1 MAKIQEIKEETFL
14 KMGKEEFKSQIDKQI
29 QIGNELLRREVKV
42 YPAVV
47 YTRLEK
53 DLPVDEDALEALRSD
68 YLLWDDYNRELLM
81 AAFTNNGGDYL
92 KKYNDSIVVSICF
105 IPLRIR
111 LNS

>member
-1 MAKIQEIKEETFL
+1 MAKKQEIKEETFL

-53 DLPVDEDALEALRSD
+53 DLPVDEDALEAFPAISNTKIHIFSRT
-68 YLLWDDYNRELLM
+68 R
-81 AAFTNNGGDYL
+81 
-92 KKYNDSIVVSICF
+92 
-105 IPLRIR
+105 
-111 LNS
+111 NSFKILYPE